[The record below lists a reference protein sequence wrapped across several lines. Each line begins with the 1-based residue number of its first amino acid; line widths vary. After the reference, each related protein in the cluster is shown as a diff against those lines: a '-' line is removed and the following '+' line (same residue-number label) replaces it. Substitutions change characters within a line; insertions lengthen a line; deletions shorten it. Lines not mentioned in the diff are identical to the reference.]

1 MAQPLLLKA
10 VILCGGLGTRLSP
23 VLKDRPKT
31 LALVSGRPFLAYL
44 LDQLVDAGIR
54 EAILATG
61 HFGDQVRETFQDY
74 YRGMRLS
81 YSRET
86 SPLGTGGALR
96 AAAEGLEHALVMN
109 GDSWCDAN
117 LPEFIRAHFECGAF
131 NSIVVTAMDDCRR
144 YGAVELESGS
154 VIAFQEKRTA
164 DACPTPGFINAG
176 IYLLSRRLIESIPSD
191 RPVSIE
197 REIFPAWLDGRLRG
211 WKCEGRFIDI
221 GTPESF
227 ASADEFFARPKTG
240 IILLDRDGTI
250 NVEHHHLSTIA
261 GMELLPGAAG
271 GVRMLDGLGYPIVVV
286 SNQTVIAR
294 GDCSLETL
302 RAINQ
307 RMVDLLAE
315 EGATVDGIYYCTH
328 MPEDGCTCR
337 KPKTAL
343 LENAGRIFGADLAA
357 SFLVGDKCSD
367 IQAGFDTAATTFLV
381 RTGHGRSAEESSDC
395 APDYIVDDLRA
406 AAERICGI
414 IQGSRHV
421 SHPTR
426 TKALV

>member
-44 LDQLVDAGIR
+44 LDQLADAGIR
-54 EAILATG
+54 DVVLATG
-61 HFGDQVRETFQDY
+61 HFGDQVRDTFQDY

-81 YSRET
+81 SSQET

-96 AAAEGLEHALVMN
+96 AAAEGLEQALVMN

-117 LPEFIRAHFECGAF
+117 LPEFIRTHFESGAE

-144 YGAVELESGS
+144 YGAVEVAGES
-154 VIAFQEKRTA
+154 VVAFQEKRTGEA
-164 DACPTPGFINAG
+164 RPVPGFINAG
-176 IYLLSRRLIESIPSD
+176 IYLLSRGLIESIP
-191 RPVSIE
+191 PGCAVSIE

-211 WKCEGRFIDI
+211 WKCDGRFIDI
-221 GTPESF
+221 GTPESL

-250 NVEHHHLSTIA
+250 NVEHHHLATIA
-261 GMELLPGAAG
+261 GMELLPGAAEAI
-271 GVRMLDGLGYPIVVV
+271 RMLDGLGWPIVVV
-286 SNQTVIAR
+286 SNQTVVAR
-294 GDCSLETL
+294 GHCSLETL

-307 RMVDLLAE
+307 RMVDLLAD
-315 EGATVDGIYYCTH
+315 EGATVDGIYYCPH
-328 MPEDGCTCR
+328 MPDDGCNCR

-343 LENAGRIFGADLAA
+343 LENAGRIFGADLAV

-367 IQAGFDTAATTFLV
+367 IQAGLDTGATTFLV
-381 RTGHGRSAEESSDC
+381 RTGHGTNEEKNSDC
-395 APDYIVDDLRA
+395 TPHHIVEDLKV
-406 AAERICGI
+406 AAERIRGI
-414 IQGSRHV
+414 IQRSGRV